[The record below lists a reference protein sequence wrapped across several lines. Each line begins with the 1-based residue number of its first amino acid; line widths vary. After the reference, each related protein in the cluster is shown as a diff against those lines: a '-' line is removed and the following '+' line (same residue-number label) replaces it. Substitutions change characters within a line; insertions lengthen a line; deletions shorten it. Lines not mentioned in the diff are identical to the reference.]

1 MAGRRSVRE
10 RFSPTVSAPG
20 LISVVLLYLFLIVL
34 VLVFAGQLLSDLAV
48 AGSPTGR
55 LIIVL
60 AVSFPVF
67 LLVTIA
73 IHLVRLI
80 KDRRRGSPGSALRLR
95 ILGFFFFVVILASA
109 PQGILALNFINSVM
123 GSLFAVP
130 TGEALRG
137 GLDIALLYYDEQ
149 VENLQ
154 RFATGSLFRPVQTEA
169 ETSPRRAWETVRA
182 LRPEIDGFQI
192 FDSNLNEIY
201 AAGDERTWLRPT
213 QVRAGREGHVI
224 RDTVNQ
230 DTFLRIRVPHPN
242 RDLLFILT
250 VMLPEGFD
258 RRAQNL
264 TSALEAFVQVD
275 QLQSAFLQA
284 IALFFSLFSFPL
296 FLLAILVSVLLSEE
310 ITRPLINLEEATR
323 RVAEGDY
330 SFRILTRSNDDL
342 GLLVRSFNTMVTELE
357 RSRKKILQT
366 EKVAAWQEIAQR
378 LAHEIKNP
386 LTPIKLSA
394 QRVLR
399 KYHSGADGFEA
410 VLESSVH
417 AIVTEV
423 DGLNTLLSEFRNF
436 SRLPNPVPERI
447 RLKSLVDEVVETYS
461 TWPDLVIHCGQ
472 LDDTIELTVDVGQ
485 IKQVLANL
493 FTNATEAMNGGG
505 EIFVRADLVKKGN
518 SLYCRVQVQ
527 DTGPGIDGGIHD
539 KVFNPYFTTKKHGT
553 GLGLSIVERIV
564 FDHRGQIWF
573 ETQQG
578 SGTTFFIDLPAEE
591 TT

>member
-310 ITRPLINLEEATR
+310 ITRPIINLEEATR

>member
-1 MAGRRSVRE
+1 MRK

-73 IHLVRLI
+73 IHLVKLV

-123 GSLFAVP
+123 SSLFAVP

-154 RFATGSLFRPVQTEA
+154 RFATGGLFRPVQIEA
-169 ETSPRRAWETVRA
+169 ETNPRRAWETVRA
-182 LRPEIDGFQI
+182 LRPEIDGFQV
-192 FDSNLNEIY
+192 FDTNLNEIY
-201 AAGDERTWLRPT
+201 AAGDERTWLRAT
-213 QVRAGREGHVI
+213 QVRGGREGHVI

-242 RDLLFILT
+242 HDLLFVLT

-264 TSALEAFVQVD
+264 TSALETFVQVD

-284 IALFFSLFSFPL
+284 IALFFGLFSFPL

-310 ITRPLINLEEATR
+310 ITRPIINLEEATR

-417 AIVTEV
+417 SIVTEV

-461 TWPDLVIHCGQ
+461 TWPDLVIHCEH

-518 SLYCRVQVQ
+518 SLYCRIQVQ
-527 DTGPGIDGGIHD
+527 DTGPGIDGGIHE
-539 KVFNPYFTTKKHGT
+539 KVFNPYFTTKRHGT

-591 TT
+591 TK

>member
-1 MAGRRSVRE
+1 MRE

-48 AGSPTGR
+48 VGSPTGR

-73 IHLVRLI
+73 IHLVRLV
-80 KDRRRGSPGSALRLR
+80 KDRRHGSPGSALRLR

-130 TGEALRG
+130 SGEALRG

-182 LRPEIDGFQI
+182 LRPEIDGFQV
-192 FDSNLNEIY
+192 FDANLNEIY

-213 QVRAGREGHVI
+213 QVRTGREGHVI

-242 RDLLFILT
+242 RDLLFVLT

-258 RRAQNL
+258 RKAQNL
-264 TSALEAFVQVD
+264 TSSLEAFAQVD
-275 QLQSAFLQA
+275 QLQSAFLGA
-284 IALFFSLFSFPL
+284 IALFFGLFSFPL

-310 ITRPLINLEEATR
+310 ITRPIINLEEATR

-394 QRVLR
+394 ERVLR

-410 VLESSVH
+410 VLKASVH
-417 AIVTEV
+417 SIVTEV

-447 RLKSLVDEVVETYS
+447 QLKSLVNEVVETYS
-461 TWPDLVIHCGQ
+461 TWPDLVIHRGQ
-472 LDDTIELTVDVGQ
+472 LDDNIELTVDVGQ

-493 FTNATEAMNGGG
+493 FTNATEAMSGGG

-518 SLYCRVQVQ
+518 SLYCRMQVQ
-527 DTGPGIDGGIHD
+527 DTGPGIDVGIHD

-578 SGTTFFIDLPAEE
+578 SGTTFFIDLPAEDKS
-591 TT
+591 